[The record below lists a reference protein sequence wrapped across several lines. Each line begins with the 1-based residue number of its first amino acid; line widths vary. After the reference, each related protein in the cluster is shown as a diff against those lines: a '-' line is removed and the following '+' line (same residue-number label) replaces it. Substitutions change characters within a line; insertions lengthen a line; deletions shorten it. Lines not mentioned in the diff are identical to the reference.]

1 MFNQAVIY
9 AVNIVVARVRS
20 ILESHETDYSRI
32 QTRLHCSPSK
42 KLMMAKI
49 ER

>member
-1 MFNQAVIY
+1 MFSQAIIY
-9 AVNIVVARVRS
+9 VVNIVVARVGS
-20 ILESHETDYSRI
+20 ILEAHETDYSRI

-42 KLMMAKI
+42 KLMMTKI